1 MGLLDIFKK
10 KKPASVKTSAG
21 KKPERKI
28 EKKATKKAPA
38 FAKSFGKAKPAVA
51 KALAG
56 KRKKSAST
64 AYKVLLSPHV
74 TEKATELGERNK
86 YVFKVRPN
94 TNKIEI
100 KKGVESLY
108 GVDVVG
114 VNIIN
119 IHRKKRRVGRRRE
132 GWKKGYKKAI
142 VKVKKGQKIEVMPR

>member
-38 FAKSFGKAKPAVA
+38 VA
-51 KALAG
+51 KVLAG